1 MDADIAFD
9 TAIQLNSEN
18 FTARLN
24 RAHGRA
30 DDQVK
35 VDEINNILDKY
46 RNKIQERVIISSLHN
61 SAFAYLRLG
70 QLKEGWERLEFGL
83 SPLIDN
89 TKGRRPQR
97 TFTRPRWS
105 GQPLNGRRLLVWR
118 EQGLGDEVMFGSVL
132 PELKNSGGKVIL
144 ECEPRLVSL
153 LQRSFPDFKVRAEL
167 YRASFPFD
175 SPNDDFDFQIPIG
188 SLCGIFRQQISDFSR
203 SSSYLVPEE
212 ELHAKFYSR
221 IAELTGGEGVN
232 VGICWRS
239 GVVSPTRGPS
249 YTLLDDWKPL
259 FEIENVN
266 VFNLQYG
273 PFENEIT
280 EFESRHRVRLFRW
293 ADLDLQGDLEGTSAL
308 VKNMDIVISVG
319 TSVAQ
324 LSGAVGVKTFLCAN
338 QYNWTSFST
347 KDFLFFPDITLV
359 IHPNQDTTD
368 SVLLAIDS
376 LKESL
381 TSNS

>member
-1 MDADIAFD
+1 M
-9 TAIQLNSEN
+9 
-18 FTARLN
+18 
-24 RAHGRA
+24 
-30 DDQVK
+30 
-35 VDEINNILDKY
+35 
-46 RNKIQERVIISSLHN
+46 
-61 SAFAYLRLG
+61 
-70 QLKEGWERLEFGL
+70 
-83 SPLIDN
+83 
-89 TKGRRPQR
+89 
-97 TFTRPRWS
+97 
-105 GQPLNGRRLLVWR
+105 
-118 EQGLGDEVMFGSVL
+118 
-132 PELKNSGGKVIL
+132 
-144 ECEPRLVSL
+144 
-153 LQRSFPDFKVRAEL
+153 

-259 FEIENVN
+259 FEIPGVN

-273 PFENEIT
+273 PFDSEIS
-280 EFESRHRVRLFRW
+280 EFESRNQVRLFRW

-308 VKNMDIVISVG
+308 IKNMDIVISVG

-338 QYNWTSFST
+338 QYNWTSF
-347 KDFLFFPDITLV
+347 
-359 IHPNQDTTD
+359 
-368 SVLLAIDS
+368 
-376 LKESL
+376 
-381 TSNS
+381 